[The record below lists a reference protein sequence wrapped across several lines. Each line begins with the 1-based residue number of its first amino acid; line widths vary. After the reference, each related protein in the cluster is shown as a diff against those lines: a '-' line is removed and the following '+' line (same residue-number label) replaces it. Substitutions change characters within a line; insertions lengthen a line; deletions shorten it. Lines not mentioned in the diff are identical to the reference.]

1 MAAIVHSQFIAGQI
15 QSNSNKQQFSSIFKQ
30 QYDFK
35 HVSIASTELK
45 LSERMFVNY
54 KRKRLNYFLLVES
67 ILNEIFKP
75 EPVINKEGFHCK
87 ANPFLEIEETK
98 GNTGFIKFGMIIN
111 LGLK

>member
-1 MAAIVHSQFIAGQI
+1 MIVHSQVIAGQT
-15 QSNSNKQQFSSIFKQ
+15 QSNSSKQQFSFIFKQ

-35 HVSIASTELK
+35 YVSNAGTELK

-54 KRKRLNYFLLVES
+54 KRKQLNYFLLVES

-75 EPVINKEGFHCK
+75 KPVINKEGFHCK